1 VRRDKYHENYFLY
14 IDGALNLDKYFDK
27 LSNLDIQGIDIEKI
41 KEITETGEKVVLS
54 SLWR

>member
-1 VRRDKYHENYFLY
+1 MRGDKYYESYFLD

-27 LSNLDIQGIDIEKI
+27 LSNLDIQRIAIEKI
-41 KEITETGEKVVLS
+41 KAITETGEKVVLS

>member
-1 VRRDKYHENYFLY
+1 MRRDKYHENYFLD

-41 KEITETGEKVVLS
+41 KAITETGEKVVLS
-54 SLWR
+54 SL

>member
-1 VRRDKYHENYFLY
+1 MRRDKYHESYFLD

-27 LSNLDIQGIDIEKI
+27 LSNLDIQGIAIEKI
-41 KEITETGEKVVLS
+41 KAITETGEKVVLS